1 MTSIIISLI
10 PTTVMLLLGAALWF
24 TDPLVRERRVV
35 VATSRCCG
43 CGAAHHRRNACND
56 TFSAFCTD
64 ACHASTMEE
73 FYPHEG

>member
-43 CGAAHHRRNACND
+43 CGAQHHR
-56 TFSAFCTD
+56 
-64 ACHASTMEE
+64 
-73 FYPHEG
+73 